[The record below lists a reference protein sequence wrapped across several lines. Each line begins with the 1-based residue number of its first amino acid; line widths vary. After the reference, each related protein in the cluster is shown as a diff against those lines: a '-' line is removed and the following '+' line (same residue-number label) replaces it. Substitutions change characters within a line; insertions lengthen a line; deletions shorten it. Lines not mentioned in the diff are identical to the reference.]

1 MIKKCFKMIIPFV
14 AGMAIGMILTTKK
27 VNKALKLF
35 RVNAKKEQLLC
46 TMLHE
51 WILIKIKKKRISD
64 YLKQNGYSAI
74 AIYGMNMIGELL
86 VDELND
92 SDIEIKYGIDKRAE
106 YIDAEIDML
115 KPDSELPDIDAVVV
129 TAAAYFDEI
138 KLSRASK
145 LDCPILSL
153 ETILHELL

>member
-64 YLKQNGYSAI
+64 YLKQNGYSSI
-74 AIYGMNMIGELL
+74 AIYGMNMIG
-86 VDELND
+86 
-92 SDIEIKYGIDKRAE
+92 
-106 YIDAEIDML
+106 
-115 KPDSELPDIDAVVV
+115 
-129 TAAAYFDEI
+129 
-138 KLSRASK
+138 
-145 LDCPILSL
+145 
-153 ETILHELL
+153 